1 MELDTLCVTILILD
15 SAEKRWLQAVM
26 QHPLNGLHPEAEEPF
41 EREMRTKL
49 FLALRDDDDD
59 ED

>member
-1 MELDTLCVTILILD
+1 MEVETLCVTLLSLD
-15 SAEKRWLQAVM
+15 NMERKWLQGVM

-49 FLALRDDDDD
+49 FLALRDDDD

>member
-1 MELDTLCVTILILD
+1 MEVETLCVTLLSLD
-15 SAEKRWLQAVM
+15 NMERKWLQEVM

-41 EREMRTKL
+41 DREMRTKL
-49 FLALRDDDDD
+49 LLALRG